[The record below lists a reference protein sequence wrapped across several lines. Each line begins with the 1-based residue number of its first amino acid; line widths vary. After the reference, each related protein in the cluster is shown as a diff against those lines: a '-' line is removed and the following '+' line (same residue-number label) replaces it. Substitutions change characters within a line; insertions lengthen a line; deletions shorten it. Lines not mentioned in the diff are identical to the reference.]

1 MTAAKRVIISGAI
14 LLVLAGWAR
23 PAQAG
28 IPFIDVRAFGLELCE
43 QRVCGAAFFFG
54 FVNGQVGPFT
64 NALGTFAVAIN
75 HTDLPLTPAQNPA
88 FVTGGLFEFRFGLLR
103 IRGGIVPGGLLLNNG
118 NNTFSV
124 QMELVTFDNERLD
137 AEVLL
142 DHRVF
147 PPIVTATVVSQ
158 QMQ

>member
-1 MTAAKRVIISGAI
+1 MTTAKRAIISGAI
-14 LLVLAGWAR
+14 LLVLTGWAR

-28 IPFIDVRAFGLELCE
+28 IPFINVGALGLELCE
-43 QRVCGAAFFFG
+43 QNVCGAAIFVG
-54 FVNGQVGPFT
+54 FLKGQVGPFP

-75 HTDLPLTPAQNPA
+75 HTPLPPTPQDNPA

-103 IRGGIVPGGLLLNNG
+103 IRGGVVPGGLLLNNG
-118 NNTFSV
+118 NNTFTV
-124 QMELVTFDNERLD
+124 QIDLVTTNGDNLA

-142 DHRVF
+142 NHNAF

-158 QMQ
+158 